1 MFRAVRFRAFLSSG
15 RRTVP
20 LPEGGEQAAGR
31 LNVLAPRGAD
41 RRRDASPR
49 QLIAQTD
56 HRRFVGSLERSV
68 GNRVEAD
75 QVDPAAEPCEQ
86 PRQRGDVRRRI
97 VDSAKDDVFEADSA
111 LMREVVPPQL
121 GDHLLDRIAALGGHH
136 GCALGGDRVVQADG
150 QMHPGPSQQL
160 PHGGNHADR
169 RHGDPRR
176 APAVSPV
183 GGQHLDRSDDLLRV
197 VERLAHAHVDD
208 VGQPVAFGN
217 RADLIQYLPCGQVV
231 RETLPRGHAETA
243 AHPAARLRRDAER
256 RPVTVGDVG
265 RLDEAALQSRE
276 KVFFRAV
283 GRSLHVG
290 EGNRAQLVFPGELL
304 PVLQR
309 EVRHPADRIG
319 SLAVQP
325 RGDLPRGEPG
335 HPVLGGDPLQFVE
348 REAEQPRLVGRY
360 GGIFHRSSIR
370 SWFSGVFLRAD
381 IPARPR
387 GESRSVRS
395 RRGIPPLR

>member
-1 MFRAVRFRAFLSSG
+1 MIWHGPHHVAYTSTNRYLSCSSARASSSLSVPFSKTVPWFFCAKAVAANNTSSAAVIHFFMVSFFIIGFGSFGCNCRSTTSVGRCFVRFASARFRAFLSSG

-49 QLIAQTD
+49 QLVAQTD
-56 HRRFVGSLERSV
+56 HRRLVGSLERSV

-97 VDSAKDDVFEADSA
+97 VDSAKDDVLEADSA

-136 GCALGGDRVVQADG
+136 GRALGGDRVVQADG

-176 APAVSPV
+176 LQPYPQSEVSTSI
-183 GGQHLDRSDDLLRV
+183 DRMTCS
-197 VERLAHAHVDD
+197 
-208 VGQPVAFGN
+208 
-217 RADLIQYLPCGQVV
+217 
-231 RETLPRGHAETA
+231 
-243 AHPAARLRRDAER
+243 
-256 RPVTVGDVG
+256 
-265 RLDEAALQSRE
+265 ALS
-276 KVFFRAV
+276 
-283 GRSLHVG
+283 S
-290 EGNRAQLVFPGELL
+290 
-304 PVLQR
+304 
-309 EVRHPADRIG
+309 G
-319 SLAVQP
+319 SP
-325 RGDLPRGEPG
+325 MPM
-335 HPVLGGDPLQFVE
+335 
-348 REAEQPRLVGRY
+348 
-360 GGIFHRSSIR
+360 
-370 SWFSGVFLRAD
+370 
-381 IPARPR
+381 
-387 GESRSVRS
+387 
-395 RRGIPPLR
+395 